1 MTEQDEKFMLRAIE
15 LARKGME
22 NGAGGPFGCVVVKN
36 GEIVGEG
43 SNLVTSTNDPTAHAE
58 VVGDSQCVS
67 KSEQFPTWKAVR
79 FTHPANLARCVSAR
93 SIGRV
98 RRKCFLPAPAKTRQ
112 MLDLTMSLFTKKSP
126 DQLTKDELK
135 QSIFYVTKP

>member
-1 MTEQDEKFMLRAIE
+1 MKEQDEKFMLRAIE

-58 VVGDSQCVS
+58 VQ
-67 KSEQFPTWKAVR
+67 R
-79 FTHPANLARCVSAR
+79 FARLVK
-93 SIGRV
+93 I
-98 RRKCFLPAPAKTRQ
+98 
-112 MLDLTMSLFTKKSP
+112 
-126 DQLTKDELK
+126 
-135 QSIFYVTKP
+135 